1 MWGRERGVQLSG
13 GAEAKDRHSSR
24 DSQETCELDVRSE
37 RVVQEALEEM
47 MRVGRT
53 TVAMVAHRLSTIF
66 NCNTI
71 AVLQGGTIIE
81 SGSHAELMTKG
92 DKGIYFNLVK
102 LQHHLNVSPVPP
114 DSLS

>member
-66 NCNTI
+66 NCHKI
-71 AVLQGGTIIE
+71 AVLQ
-81 SGSHAELMTKG
+81 SGAIAEAGAHAELMSKG
-92 DKGIYFNLVK
+92 DTGLYFIT
-102 LQHHLNVSPVPP
+102 
-114 DSLS
+114 